1 MLKKYLCIVATAA
14 ALTGCASPYKDLP
27 VLMGTIVYSQPS
39 QRKEFTPSLGAAAAG
54 AAVGGVAGNQIGK
67 GNGRKFARIAGILG
81 GAAVG
86 ATVGGS
92 TTLVPTSLV
101 TFRDNVSN
109 QHYHG
114 MVDGQWSPG
123 MAIAYSEAPDG
134 TIIVR

>member
-1 MLKKYLCIVATAA
+1 MLKKFVFMIAAAA
-14 ALTGCASPYKDLP
+14 ALAGCASPYKDLP
-27 VLMGTIVYSQPS
+27 VQFGTIVYSQPS
-39 QRKEFTPSLGAAAAG
+39 QRKEFTPSLGGAAVG

-67 GNGRKFARIAGILG
+67 GNGRKFARIAGVLG
-81 GAAVG
+81 GAAAG

-92 TTLVPTSLV
+92 TTMVPTSVV

-114 MVDGQWSPG
+114 MLDGQWTPG
-123 MAIAYSEAPDG
+123 MAIVYSEAPDG